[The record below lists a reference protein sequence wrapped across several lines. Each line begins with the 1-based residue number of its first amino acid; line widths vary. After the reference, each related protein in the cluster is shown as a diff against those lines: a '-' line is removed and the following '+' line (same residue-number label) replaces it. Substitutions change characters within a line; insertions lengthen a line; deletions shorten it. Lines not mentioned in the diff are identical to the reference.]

1 MKKYQKFLLPL
12 VLLALTACTTN
23 DTGSGSS
30 SSTSSDS
37 GSNVSSGGSSEP
49 DIIEVTKKFE
59 LTTQA
64 AEGSTITVSTTAEN
78 SEYEAGTL
86 IEFSVTV
93 DDANKELTSVLV
105 NDKLIA
111 PTSGNSYEFYM
122 PNQDTTIKTEVL
134 VLGDESIVTS
144 SPVDAESVPETVQE
158 LYEVLKASKTAESL
172 YLQNASYSS
181 TFEESYESLD
191 LVGTVYNNDVV
202 FIDGRYLQYE
212 SSDMLF
218 YLGYEKGIQEDRYYN
233 VETSTRVTSLEQSG
247 TLQTIVDDETQ
258 TLTNNQIKESDAT
271 IEASTVGFVDRLLE
285 LTFSETDSNSFLST
299 NSYGWL
305 NVTMNTT
312 TDASNLFY
320 TATVNAVYNYS
331 SSRNY
336 MVSLDVV
343 IDGDH
348 FVKSAEF
355 LYEQYAEDDWDT
367 ENNVAYD
374 DAEPTAV
381 QSIEI
386 VQERNYRHTANQKL
400 DLTQHVMNNYDVIT
414 SYQLTGQSTVVATD
428 NVVENSGR
436 LTFAYR
442 QTDNKPVMFEPTLV
456 GAKEDGFITFDE
468 DDVYVNQEG
477 TFTLLFDNGLG
488 EIKEVSLTS
497 VQPAPY
503 SISATLPGN
512 IVYNGETNV
521 LTVAISP
528 AGADQSATVTKN
540 ESSTGD
546 VTIQDNQDGTFTL
559 TGVTNGSV
567 TLDVASIVNPEIKT
581 SITISV
587 ENAPNRENIM
597 SFLTTTTLC
606 GKVPSWGDN
615 YVNFNTDGSGQYV
628 CYEGSKGEIVSFT
641 WELTEAFQIEIT
653 VDGDGVSGYYTLE
666 GFENVSETSLT
677 LIYSYYGSNKEAT
690 LTATDSKLDLSTA
703 ELS

>member
-23 DTGSGSS
+23 DTGSSNSGSS
-30 SSTSSDS
+30 VSSD
-37 GSNVSSGGSSEP
+37 GSSEP

-497 VQPAPY
+497 VQPVPY

-606 GKVPSWGDN
+606 GKVPSWGDH

>member
-23 DTGSGSS
+23 DTGSSNSGSS
-30 SSTSSDS
+30 VSSD
-37 GSNVSSGGSSEP
+37 GSSEP

-343 IDGDH
+343 IDGDN

-400 DLTQHVMNNYDVIT
+400 DLTQHVMNNYDVVT

-497 VQPAPY
+497 VQPVPY
-503 SISATLPGN
+503 SITATLPGN
-512 IVYNGETNV
+512 IVYNGETNI
-521 LTVAISP
+521 LTVSISP
-528 AGADQSATVTKN
+528 AGADQSAAVTKN

-567 TLDVASIVNPEIKT
+567 TLDVASTVNPEIKT

-587 ENAPNRENIM
+587 ENVPNRENII

-606 GKVPSWGDN
+606 GKVPSWGDH

-628 CYEGSKGEIVSFT
+628 CYEGSKGEVVAFT
-641 WELTEAFQIEIT
+641 WELTDAFQIEIT

>member
-23 DTGSGSS
+23 DTGS
-30 SSTSSDS
+30 SSDS

-93 DDANKELTSVLV
+93 DEANKELTSVLV

-122 PNQDTTIKTEVL
+122 PNQNTTIKTEVL

-299 NSYGWL
+299 NSYGW
-305 NVTMNTT
+305 VDITMSTT
-312 TDASNLFY
+312 TDSSNLFY

-343 IDGDH
+343 IDGDN

-367 ENNVAYD
+367 ENNVAYE

-386 VQERNYRHTANQKL
+386 VQERNYRHTSNQKL
-400 DLTQHVMNNYDVIT
+400 DLTQHVMNNYDVVT

-503 SISATLPGN
+503 SITATLPGN
-512 IVYNGETNV
+512 IVYNGETNI

-567 TLDVASIVNPEIKT
+567 TLDVASIVNPEVNT

-587 ENAPNRENIM
+587 ENVPNRENIM
-597 SFLTTTTLC
+597 SFLTTTTLH
-606 GKVPSWGDN
+606 GEVSGWGSH
-615 YVNFNTDGSGQYV
+615 YVNFNSDGTGQYV
-628 CYEGSKGEIVSFT
+628 CYENSKGEIVSFT

>member
-23 DTGSGSS
+23 DTGSSNSGSS
-30 SSTSSDS
+30 
-37 GSNVSSGGSSEP
+37 VSSGGSSEP

-343 IDGDH
+343 IDGDN

-400 DLTQHVMNNYDVIT
+400 DLTQHVMNNYDVVT

-497 VQPAPY
+497 VQPVPY
-503 SISATLPGN
+503 SITATLPGN
-512 IVYNGETNV
+512 IVYNGETNI
-521 LTVAISP
+521 LTVSISP
-528 AGADQSATVTKN
+528 AGADQSAAVTKN

-567 TLDVASIVNPEIKT
+567 TLDVASTVNPEVNT

-587 ENAPNRENIM
+587 ENVPNRENII
-597 SFLTTTTLC
+597 SFLTTTTLH
-606 GKVPSWGDN
+606 GEVSGWGSH
-615 YVNFNTDGSGQYV
+615 YVNFNSDGTGQYV
-628 CYEGSKGEIVSFT
+628 CYENSKGEIVSFT

>member
-93 DDANKELTSVLV
+93 DEANKELTSVLV

-343 IDGDH
+343 IDGDN

-400 DLTQHVMNNYDVIT
+400 DLTQHVMNNYDVVT

-528 AGADQSATVTKN
+528 AGADQSASVTKN

-559 TGVTNGSV
+559 TGVTNGEV
-567 TLDVASIVNPEIKT
+567 TLDIASTINPEVNT

-587 ENAPNRENIM
+587 ENVPNRENIM
-597 SFLTTTTLC
+597 SFLTTTTLH
-606 GKVPSWGDN
+606 GEVSGWGSH
-615 YVNFNTDGSGQYV
+615 YVNFNSDGTGQYV
-628 CYEGSKGEIVSFT
+628 CYENSKGEIVSFT

>member
-134 VLGDESIVTS
+134 VLGDESVVTP

-312 TDASNLFY
+312 TDTSNLFY

-343 IDGDH
+343 IDGDN

-528 AGADQSATVTKN
+528 AGADQSASVTKN

-559 TGVTNGSV
+559 TGVTNGDV
-567 TLDVASIVNPEIKT
+567 TLDIASTIDPSVKT

-587 ENAPNRENIM
+587 ENVPNRENIM
-597 SFLTTTTLC
+597 SFLTTTTLH
-606 GKVPSWGDN
+606 GEVSGWGSH
-615 YVNFNTDGSGQYV
+615 YVNFNSDGTGQYV
-628 CYEGSKGEIVSFT
+628 CYENSKGEIVSFT

>member
-134 VLGDESIVTS
+134 VLGDESVVTP

-218 YLGYEKGIQEDRYYN
+218 YLGYEKGIQEDRYYS

-336 MVSLDVV
+336 MVSLYVV
-343 IDGDH
+343 IDGDN

-374 DAEPTAV
+374 DAEPTEV

-400 DLTQHVMNNYDVIT
+400 DLTQHVMNNYDVVT

-497 VQPAPY
+497 VQPVPY

-597 SFLTTTTLC
+597 SFLTTTTLH
-606 GKVPSWGDN
+606 GEVSGWGSH
-615 YVNFNTDGSGQYV
+615 YVNFNSDGTGQYV
-628 CYEGSKGEIVSFT
+628 CYENSKGEIVSFT

>member
-23 DTGSGSS
+23 DTGSSNSGSS
-30 SSTSSDS
+30 VSSD
-37 GSNVSSGGSSEP
+37 GSSEP
-49 DIIEVTKKFE
+49 DIIEVTKKVE

-336 MVSLDVV
+336 MISLDVV
-343 IDGDH
+343 IDGDN

-400 DLTQHVMNNYDVIT
+400 DLTQHVMNNYDVVT

-497 VQPAPY
+497 VQPVPY

-606 GKVPSWGDN
+606 GKVPSWGDH

-628 CYEGSKGEIVSFT
+628 CYEGSKGEVVAFT

>member
-312 TDASNLFY
+312 TDTSNLFY

-343 IDGDH
+343 IDGDN

-400 DLTQHVMNNYDVIT
+400 DLTQHVMNNYDVVT

-497 VQPAPY
+497 VQPVPY
-503 SISATLPGN
+503 SITATLPGN
-512 IVYNGETNV
+512 IVYNGETNI
-521 LTVAISP
+521 LTVSISP
-528 AGADQSATVTKN
+528 AGANQSATVTKN

-546 VTIQDNQDGTFTL
+546 VTIQNNQDGTFTL
-559 TGVTNGSV
+559 TGVTNGDV
-567 TLDVASIVNPEIKT
+567 TLDIASTIDPSVKT

-587 ENAPNRENIM
+587 ENVPNRENIM
-597 SFLTTTTLC
+597 SFLTTTTLH
-606 GKVPSWGDN
+606 GEVSGWGSH
-615 YVNFNTDGSGQYV
+615 YVNFNSDGTGQYV
-628 CYEGSKGEIVSFT
+628 CYENSKGEIVSFT

>member
-134 VLGDESIVTS
+134 VLGDESVVTP

-218 YLGYEKGIQEDRYYN
+218 YLGYEKGIQEDRYYS

-336 MVSLDVV
+336 MVSLYVV
-343 IDGDH
+343 IDGDN

-512 IVYNGETNV
+512 IVYNGETNI

-528 AGADQSATVTKN
+528 AGADQSAAVTKN

-597 SFLTTTTLC
+597 SFLTTTTLH
-606 GKVPSWGDN
+606 GEVSGWGSH
-615 YVNFNTDGSGQYV
+615 YVNFNSDGTGQYV
-628 CYEGSKGEIVSFT
+628 CYENSKGEIVSFT

>member
-23 DTGSGSS
+23 DTGSSNSGSS
-30 SSTSSDS
+30 VSSD
-37 GSNVSSGGSSEP
+37 GSSEP

-312 TDASNLFY
+312 TDTSNLFY

-343 IDGDH
+343 IDGDN

-497 VQPAPY
+497 VQPVPY

-521 LTVAISP
+521 LTVTISP

-567 TLDVASIVNPEIKT
+567 TLDVASTVNPEIKT

-587 ENAPNRENIM
+587 KNVPNRENII

-606 GKVPSWGDN
+606 GKVPSWGDH

-628 CYEGSKGEIVSFT
+628 CYEGSKGEVVAFT
-641 WELTEAFQIEIT
+641 WELTDAFQIEIT

>member
-23 DTGSGSS
+23 DTGSSNSGSS
-30 SSTSSDS
+30 VSSD
-37 GSNVSSGGSSEP
+37 GSSEP

-343 IDGDH
+343 IDGDN

-400 DLTQHVMNNYDVIT
+400 DLTQHVMNNYDVVT

-497 VQPAPY
+497 VQPVPY
-503 SISATLPGN
+503 SITATLPGN
-512 IVYNGETNV
+512 IVYNGETNI
-521 LTVAISP
+521 LTVSISP
-528 AGADQSATVTKN
+528 AGADQSAAVTKN

-567 TLDVASIVNPEIKT
+567 TLDVASTVNPEVNT

-587 ENAPNRENIM
+587 ENVPNRENIM

-606 GKVPSWGDN
+606 GKVPSWGDH
-615 YVNFNTDGSGQYV
+615 YVNFNSDGSGQYV
-628 CYEGSKGEIVSFT
+628 CYEGSKGEVVAFT

>member
-134 VLGDESIVTS
+134 VLGDESVVTP

-191 LVGTVYNNDVV
+191 LVGTVYNNDAV

-218 YLGYEKGIQEDRYYN
+218 YLGYEKGIQEDRYYS

-299 NSYGWL
+299 NTYGW
-305 NVTMNTT
+305 VDITMSTT
-312 TDASNLFY
+312 TDSSNLFY

-367 ENNVAYD
+367 ENNVAYE

-497 VQPAPY
+497 IQPVPY
-503 SISATLPGN
+503 SITATLPGN

-559 TGVTNGSV
+559 TGVTNGNV
-567 TLDVASIVNPEIKT
+567 TLDIASAVDPEINT
-581 SITISV
+581 SITFSV
-587 ENAPNRENIM
+587 ENVPNRENIM
-597 SFLTTTTLC
+597 SFLTTTTLH
-606 GKVPSWGDN
+606 GEVSGWGSH
-615 YVNFNTDGSGQYV
+615 YVNFNTDGTGQYV
-628 CYEGSKGEIVSFT
+628 CYENSKGEIVSFT
-641 WELTEAFQIEIT
+641 WELTEAFQVEIT
-653 VDGDGVSGYYTLE
+653 IDGSNQSSFYTLE
-666 GFENVSETSLT
+666 GFENVSETSIT
-677 LIYSYYGSNKEAT
+677 LIYAYYGSNKEAT

>member
-23 DTGSGSS
+23 DTGSESS
-30 SSTSSDS
+30 SSTSSNS

-134 VLGDESIVTS
+134 VLGDESVVTP

-299 NSYGWL
+299 NTYGW
-305 NVTMNTT
+305 VDITMSTT
-312 TDASNLFY
+312 TDSSNLFY

-343 IDGDH
+343 IDGDN

-400 DLTQHVMNNYDVIT
+400 DLTQHVMNNYDVVT

-528 AGADQSATVTKN
+528 AGADQSAAVTKN

-559 TGVTNGSV
+559 TGVTNGDV
-567 TLDVASIVNPEIKT
+567 TLDIASTVNPEIKT

-587 ENAPNRENIM
+587 ENVPNRENIM
-597 SFLTTTTLC
+597 SFLTTTTLH
-606 GKVPSWGDN
+606 GEVSGWGSH
-615 YVNFNTDGSGQYV
+615 YVNFNSDGTGQYV
-628 CYEGSKGEIVSFT
+628 CYENSKGEIVSFT

>member
-343 IDGDH
+343 IDGDN

-400 DLTQHVMNNYDVIT
+400 DLTQHVMNNYDVVT

-497 VQPAPY
+497 VQPVPY
-503 SISATLPGN
+503 SITATLPGN
-512 IVYNGETNV
+512 IVYNGETNI
-521 LTVAISP
+521 LTVSISP
-528 AGADQSATVTKN
+528 AGADQSAAVTKN

-567 TLDVASIVNPEIKT
+567 TLDVASTVNPEVNT

-587 ENAPNRENIM
+587 ENVPNRENIM
-597 SFLTTTTLC
+597 SFLTTTTLH
-606 GKVPSWGDN
+606 GEVSGWGSH
-615 YVNFNTDGSGQYV
+615 YVNFNSDGTGQYV
-628 CYEGSKGEIVSFT
+628 CYENSKGEIVSFT

>member
-134 VLGDESIVTS
+134 VLGDESVVTP

-271 IEASTVGFVDRLLE
+271 IEASTVGFVNRLLE

-312 TDASNLFY
+312 TDTSNLFY

-343 IDGDH
+343 IDGDN

-400 DLTQHVMNNYDVIT
+400 DLTQHVMNNYDVVT

-497 VQPAPY
+497 VQPVPY
-503 SISATLPGN
+503 SITATLPGN
-512 IVYNGETNV
+512 IVYNGETNI
-521 LTVAISP
+521 LTVSISP
-528 AGADQSATVTKN
+528 AGANQSATVTKN

-546 VTIQDNQDGTFTL
+546 VTIQNNQDGTFTL
-559 TGVTNGSV
+559 TGVTNGDV
-567 TLDVASIVNPEIKT
+567 TLDIASTIDPSVKT

-587 ENAPNRENIM
+587 ENVPNRENII
-597 SFLTTTTLC
+597 SFLTTTTLH
-606 GKVPSWGDN
+606 GEVSGWGSH
-615 YVNFNTDGSGQYV
+615 YVNFNSDGTGQYV
-628 CYEGSKGEIVSFT
+628 CYENSKGEIVSFT

>member
-134 VLGDESIVTS
+134 VLGDESVVTS

-299 NSYGWL
+299 NSYGW
-305 NVTMNTT
+305 VDITMSTT
-312 TDASNLFY
+312 TDSSNLFY

-343 IDGDH
+343 IDGDN

-400 DLTQHVMNNYDVIT
+400 DLTQHVMNNYDVVT

-528 AGADQSATVTKN
+528 AGADQSAAVTKN

-559 TGVTNGSV
+559 TGVTNGEV
-567 TLDVASIVNPEIKT
+567 TLDIASTVNPEIKT

-587 ENAPNRENIM
+587 ENVPNRENII
-597 SFLTTTTLC
+597 SFLTTTTLH
-606 GKVPSWGDN
+606 GEVSGWGSH
-615 YVNFNTDGSGQYV
+615 YVNFNSDGTGQYV
-628 CYEGSKGEIVSFT
+628 CYENSKGEIVSFT

>member
-23 DTGSGSS
+23 DTGSSNSGSS
-30 SSTSSDS
+30 
-37 GSNVSSGGSSEP
+37 VSSGGSSEP

-497 VQPAPY
+497 VQPVPY
-503 SISATLPGN
+503 SITATLPGN
-512 IVYNGETNV
+512 IVYNGETNI

-528 AGADQSATVTKN
+528 AGADQSAAVTKN

-567 TLDVASIVNPEIKT
+567 TLDVASTVNPEIKT

-587 ENAPNRENIM
+587 ENVPNRENII

-606 GKVPSWGDN
+606 GKVPSWGDH

-628 CYEGSKGEIVSFT
+628 CYEGSKGEVVAFT
-641 WELTEAFQIEIT
+641 WELTDAFQIEIT

>member
-23 DTGSGSS
+23 DTGSSNSGSS
-30 SSTSSDS
+30 VSSD
-37 GSNVSSGGSSEP
+37 GSSEP

-336 MVSLDVV
+336 MISLDVV
-343 IDGDH
+343 IDGDN

-400 DLTQHVMNNYDVIT
+400 DLTQHVMNNYDVVT

-497 VQPAPY
+497 VQPVPY
-503 SISATLPGN
+503 SITATLPGN
-512 IVYNGETNV
+512 IVYNGETNI
-521 LTVAISP
+521 LTVSISP
-528 AGADQSATVTKN
+528 AGADQSAAVTKN

-567 TLDVASIVNPEIKT
+567 TLDVASTVNPEVNT

-587 ENAPNRENIM
+587 ENVPNRENIM

-606 GKVPSWGDN
+606 GKVPSWGDH
-615 YVNFNTDGSGQYV
+615 YVNFNSDGSGQYV
-628 CYEGSKGEIVSFT
+628 CYEGSKGEVVAFT

>member
-336 MVSLDVV
+336 MVSLYVV
-343 IDGDH
+343 IDGDN

-400 DLTQHVMNNYDVIT
+400 DLTQHVMNNYDVVT

-512 IVYNGETNV
+512 IVYNGETNI

-528 AGADQSATVTKN
+528 AGADQSAAVTKN

-559 TGVTNGSV
+559 TGVTNGEV
-567 TLDVASIVNPEIKT
+567 TLDIASTINPEVNT

-587 ENAPNRENIM
+587 ENVPNRENIM
-597 SFLTTTTLC
+597 SFLTTTTLH
-606 GKVPSWGDN
+606 GEVSDWGSH
-615 YVNFNTDGSGQYV
+615 YVNFNSDGTGQYV
-628 CYEGSKGEIVSFT
+628 CYENSKGEIVSFT

>member
-37 GSNVSSGGSSEP
+37 GSNVSSGGSSDP

-134 VLGDESIVTS
+134 VLGDESVVTP

-400 DLTQHVMNNYDVIT
+400 DLTQHVMNNYDVVT

-597 SFLTTTTLC
+597 SFLTTTTLH
-606 GKVPSWGDN
+606 GEVSGWGSH
-615 YVNFNTDGSGQYV
+615 YVNFNSDGTGQYV
-628 CYEGSKGEIVSFT
+628 CYENSKGEIVSFT

>member
-23 DTGSGSS
+23 DTGS
-30 SSTSSDS
+30 SSTSSNS
-37 GSNVSSGGSSEP
+37 GSSVSSGGSSEP

-134 VLGDESIVTS
+134 VLGDESVVTS

-343 IDGDH
+343 IDGDN

-400 DLTQHVMNNYDVIT
+400 DLTQHVMNNYDVVT

-497 VQPAPY
+497 IQPVPY
-503 SISATLPGN
+503 SITATLPGN
-512 IVYNGETNV
+512 IVYNGETNI

-528 AGADQSATVTKN
+528 AGADQSAIVTKN

-567 TLDVASIVNPEIKT
+567 TLDVASTVNPEVNT

-587 ENAPNRENIM
+587 ENVPNRENIM
-597 SFLTTTTLC
+597 SFLTTTTLH
-606 GKVPSWGDN
+606 GEVSGWGSH
-615 YVNFNTDGSGQYV
+615 YVNFNSDGTGQYV
-628 CYEGSKGEIVSFT
+628 CYENSKGEIVSFT

-690 LTATDSKLDLSTA
+690 LTATDSKLDLPTA

>member
-343 IDGDH
+343 IDGDN

-400 DLTQHVMNNYDVIT
+400 DLTQHVMNNYDVVT

-497 VQPAPY
+497 VQPVPY
-503 SISATLPGN
+503 SITATLPGN
-512 IVYNGETNV
+512 IVYNGETNI
-521 LTVAISP
+521 LTVSISP
-528 AGADQSATVTKN
+528 AGADQSAAVTKN

-567 TLDVASIVNPEIKT
+567 TLDVASTVNPEVNT

-587 ENAPNRENIM
+587 ENVPNRENIM
-597 SFLTTTTLC
+597 SFLTTTTLH
-606 GKVPSWGDN
+606 GEVSDWGSH
-615 YVNFNTDGSGQYV
+615 YVNFNSDGTGQYV
-628 CYEGSKGEIVSFT
+628 CYENSKGEIVSFT

>member
-23 DTGSGSS
+23 DTGSSSNSGSS
-30 SSTSSDS
+30 VSSD
-37 GSNVSSGGSSEP
+37 GSSEP

-299 NSYGWL
+299 NTYGW
-305 NVTMNTT
+305 VDITMSTT
-312 TDASNLFY
+312 TDSSNLFY

-343 IDGDH
+343 IDGDN

-400 DLTQHVMNNYDVIT
+400 DLTQHVMNNYDVVT

-528 AGADQSATVTKN
+528 AGADQSAAVTKN

-559 TGVTNGSV
+559 TGVTNGDV
-567 TLDVASIVNPEIKT
+567 TLDIASTVNPEIKT

-587 ENAPNRENIM
+587 ENVPNRENIM
-597 SFLTTTTLC
+597 SFLTTTTLH
-606 GKVPSWGDN
+606 GEVSGWGSH
-615 YVNFNTDGSGQYV
+615 YVNFNSDGTGQYV
-628 CYEGSKGEIVSFT
+628 CYENSKGEIVSFT

>member
-1 MKKYQKFLLPL
+1 
-12 VLLALTACTTN
+12 
-23 DTGSGSS
+23 
-30 SSTSSDS
+30 
-37 GSNVSSGGSSEP
+37 
-49 DIIEVTKKFE
+49 
-59 LTTQA
+59 
-64 AEGSTITVSTTAEN
+64 
-78 SEYEAGTL
+78 
-86 IEFSVTV
+86 
-93 DDANKELTSVLV
+93 
-105 NDKLIA
+105 
-111 PTSGNSYEFYM
+111 M

-343 IDGDH
+343 IDGDN

-400 DLTQHVMNNYDVIT
+400 DLTQHVMNNYDVVT

-497 VQPAPY
+497 VQPVPY
-503 SISATLPGN
+503 SITATLPGN
-512 IVYNGETNV
+512 IVYNGETNI
-521 LTVAISP
+521 LTVSISP
-528 AGADQSATVTKN
+528 AGADQSAAVTKN

-567 TLDVASIVNPEIKT
+567 TLDVASTVNPEVNT

-587 ENAPNRENIM
+587 ENVPNRENIM
-597 SFLTTTTLC
+597 SFLTTTTLH
-606 GKVPSWGDN
+606 GEVSGWGSH
-615 YVNFNTDGSGQYV
+615 YVNFNSDGTGQYV
-628 CYEGSKGEIVSFT
+628 CYENSKGEIVSFT

>member
-111 PTSGNSYEFYM
+111 PTSGNSYAFYM

-134 VLGDESIVTS
+134 VLGDESVVTP

-336 MVSLDVV
+336 MISLDVV
-343 IDGDH
+343 IDGDN
-348 FVKSAEF
+348 FVKSADF
-355 LYEQYAEDDWDT
+355 SYEQYAEDDWDS

-374 DAEPTAV
+374 DAEPTEV

-386 VQERNYRHTANQKL
+386 VQERNYRHTSNQKL
-400 DLTQHVMNNYDVIT
+400 DLTQHVMNNYDVVT
-414 SYQLTGQSTVVATD
+414 SYQLTGQSTVIATD

-436 LTFAYR
+436 LTFVYR
-442 QTDNKPVMFEPTLV
+442 QTDNKPVMFEPTLI
-456 GAKEDGFITFDE
+456 GAKEDGFITFE
-468 DDVYVNQEG
+468 ENNVYVSKEG
-477 TFTLLFDNGLG
+477 NFTLQFDNGLG

-587 ENAPNRENIM
+587 ENVPNRENII
-597 SFLTTTTLC
+597 SFLTTTTLH
-606 GKVPSWGDN
+606 GEVSAWGSH

-628 CYEGSKGEIVSFT
+628 CYEGSKGEVVAFT
-641 WELTEAFQIEIT
+641 WELTDAFQIEIT
-653 VDGDGVSGYYTLE
+653 IDGNNKSRYYTLE
-666 GFENVSETSLT
+666 GFENVSETDVILVFAYNGT
-677 LIYSYYGSNKEAT
+677 NREAT

>member
-299 NSYGWL
+299 NSYGW
-305 NVTMNTT
+305 VDITMSTT
-312 TDASNLFY
+312 TDSSNLFY

-343 IDGDH
+343 IDGDN

-367 ENNVAYD
+367 ENNVAYE

-386 VQERNYRHTANQKL
+386 VQERNYRHTSNQKL

-497 VQPAPY
+497 IQPVPY
-503 SISATLPGN
+503 SITATLPGN

-528 AGADQSATVTKN
+528 AGADQSAIVTKN

-559 TGVTNGSV
+559 TGVTNGEV
-567 TLDVASIVNPEIKT
+567 TLDIASTINPEVNT

-587 ENAPNRENIM
+587 ENVPNRENIM
-597 SFLTTTTLC
+597 SFLTTTTLH
-606 GKVPSWGDN
+606 GEVSGWGSH
-615 YVNFNTDGSGQYV
+615 YVNFNSDGTGQYV
-628 CYEGSKGEIVSFT
+628 CYENSKGEIVSFT

>member
-93 DDANKELTSVLV
+93 DDANKELTFVLV

-134 VLGDESIVTS
+134 VLGDESVVTS

-312 TDASNLFY
+312 TDTSNLFY

-343 IDGDH
+343 IDGDN

-400 DLTQHVMNNYDVIT
+400 DLTQHVMNNYDVVT

-503 SISATLPGN
+503 SITATLPGN

-567 TLDVASIVNPEIKT
+567 TLDVASIVNPEVNT

-587 ENAPNRENIM
+587 ENVPNRENII
-597 SFLTTTTLC
+597 SFLTTTTLH
-606 GKVPSWGDN
+606 GEVSGWGSH
-615 YVNFNTDGSGQYV
+615 YVNFNSDGTGQYV
-628 CYEGSKGEIVSFT
+628 CYENSKGEIVSFT

-653 VDGDGVSGYYTLE
+653 IDGDGVSGYYTLE

>member
-134 VLGDESIVTS
+134 VLGDESVVTS

-299 NSYGWL
+299 NSYGW
-305 NVTMNTT
+305 VDITMSTT
-312 TDASNLFY
+312 TDSSNLFY

-343 IDGDH
+343 IDGDN

-400 DLTQHVMNNYDVIT
+400 DLTQHVMNNYDVVT

-528 AGADQSATVTKN
+528 AGADQSAAVTKN

-597 SFLTTTTLC
+597 SFLTTTTLH
-606 GKVPSWGDN
+606 GEVSGWGSH
-615 YVNFNTDGSGQYV
+615 YVNFNSDGTGQYV
-628 CYEGSKGEIVSFT
+628 CYENSKGEIVSFT

>member
-111 PTSGNSYEFYM
+111 PTNGNSYEFYM

-134 VLGDESIVTS
+134 VLGDESVVTP

-299 NSYGWL
+299 NSYGW
-305 NVTMNTT
+305 VDITMNTT
-312 TDASNLFY
+312 TDTSNLFY

-343 IDGDH
+343 IDGDN

-386 VQERNYRHTANQKL
+386 VQERNYRHTSNQKL
-400 DLTQHVMNNYDVIT
+400 DLTQHVMNNYDVVT

-597 SFLTTTTLC
+597 SFLTTTTLH
-606 GKVPSWGDN
+606 GEVSGWGSH
-615 YVNFNTDGSGQYV
+615 YVNFNSDGTGQYV
-628 CYEGSKGEIVSFT
+628 CYENSKGEIVSFT

>member
-312 TDASNLFY
+312 TDTSNLFY

-343 IDGDH
+343 IDGDN

-400 DLTQHVMNNYDVIT
+400 DLTQHVMNNYDVVT

-477 TFTLLFDNGLG
+477 PFTLLFDNGLG

-497 VQPAPY
+497 VQPVPY
-503 SISATLPGN
+503 SITATLPGN
-512 IVYNGETNV
+512 IVYNGETNI

-559 TGVTNGSV
+559 TGVTNGEV
-567 TLDVASIVNPEIKT
+567 TLDIASTINPEVNT

-587 ENAPNRENIM
+587 ENVPNRENIM
-597 SFLTTTTLC
+597 SFLTTTTLH
-606 GKVPSWGDN
+606 GEVSGWGSH
-615 YVNFNTDGSGQYV
+615 YVNFNSDGTGQYV
-628 CYEGSKGEIVSFT
+628 CYENSKGEIVSFT

>member
-134 VLGDESIVTS
+134 VLGDESVVTP

-312 TDASNLFY
+312 TDTSNLFY

-343 IDGDH
+343 IDGDN

-428 NVVENSGR
+428 NVIENSGR

-528 AGADQSATVTKN
+528 AGADQSASVTKN

-559 TGVTNGSV
+559 TGVTNGEV
-567 TLDVASIVNPEIKT
+567 TLDIASTINPEVNT

-587 ENAPNRENIM
+587 ENVPNRENIM
-597 SFLTTTTLC
+597 SFLTTTTLH
-606 GKVPSWGDN
+606 GEVSGWGSH
-615 YVNFNTDGSGQYV
+615 YVNFNSDGTGQYV
-628 CYEGSKGEIVSFT
+628 CYENSKGEIVSFT

>member
-12 VLLALTACTTN
+12 VLLALTACTAN
-23 DTGSGSS
+23 DTGS
-30 SSTSSDS
+30 SSTSSNS
-37 GSNVSSGGSSEP
+37 GSSVSSGGSSEP
-49 DIIEVTKKFE
+49 IEVTKKFE

-93 DDANKELTSVLV
+93 DEANKELTSVLV

-336 MVSLDVV
+336 MISLDVV
-343 IDGDH
+343 IDGDN
-348 FVKSAEF
+348 FVKSADF
-355 LYEQYAEDDWDT
+355 SYEQYAEDDWDS

-374 DAEPTAV
+374 DAEPTEV

-400 DLTQHVMNNYDVIT
+400 DLTQHVMNNYDVVT

-503 SISATLPGN
+503 SITATLPGN

-587 ENAPNRENIM
+587 ENVPNRENII
-597 SFLTTTTLC
+597 SFLTTTTLH
-606 GKVPSWGDN
+606 GEVSAWGSH

-628 CYEGSKGEIVSFT
+628 CYEGSKGEVVSFT

>member
-134 VLGDESIVTS
+134 VLGDESVVTP

-336 MVSLDVV
+336 MISLDVV
-343 IDGDH
+343 IDGDN
-348 FVKSAEF
+348 FVKSADF
-355 LYEQYAEDDWDT
+355 SYEQYAEDDWDS

-374 DAEPTAV
+374 DAEPTEV

-386 VQERNYRHTANQKL
+386 VQERNYRHTSNQKL
-400 DLTQHVMNNYDVIT
+400 DLTQHVMNNYDVVT
-414 SYQLTGQSTVVATD
+414 SYQLTGQSTVIATD

-436 LTFAYR
+436 LTFVYR
-442 QTDNKPVMFEPTLV
+442 QTDNKPVMFEPTLI
-456 GAKEDGFITFDE
+456 GAKEDGFITFE
-468 DDVYVNQEG
+468 ENNVYVSKEG
-477 TFTLLFDNGLG
+477 NFTLQFDNGLG

-521 LTVAISP
+521 LTVTISP

-567 TLDVASIVNPEIKT
+567 TLDVASTVNPEIKT

-587 ENAPNRENIM
+587 KNVPNRENII
-597 SFLTTTTLC
+597 SFLTTTTLH
-606 GKVPSWGDN
+606 GEVSGWGSH
-615 YVNFNTDGSGQYV
+615 YVNFNTDGTGQYV
-628 CYEGSKGEIVSFT
+628 CFESSKGEIVAFT
-641 WELTEAFQIEIT
+641 WELTDTFQIEIT
-653 VDGDGVSGYYTLE
+653 IDGNNKSRYYTLE
-666 GFENVSETSLT
+666 GFENVSETDVILVFGYNGT
-677 LIYSYYGSNKEAT
+677 NREAT

>member
-111 PTSGNSYEFYM
+111 PTSGNSYAFYM

-336 MVSLDVV
+336 MISLDVV
-343 IDGDH
+343 IDGDN
-348 FVKSAEF
+348 FVKSADF
-355 LYEQYAEDDWDT
+355 SYEQYAEDDWDS

-374 DAEPTAV
+374 DAEPTEV

-386 VQERNYRHTANQKL
+386 VQERNYRHTSNQKL
-400 DLTQHVMNNYDVIT
+400 DLTQHVMNNYDVVT

-503 SISATLPGN
+503 SITATLPGN

-528 AGADQSATVTKN
+528 AGADQSAIVTKN

-567 TLDVASIVNPEIKT
+567 TLDVASTVNPEVNT

-587 ENAPNRENIM
+587 ENVPNRENIM
-597 SFLTTTTLC
+597 SFLTTTTLH
-606 GKVPSWGDN
+606 GEVSGWGSH
-615 YVNFNTDGSGQYV
+615 YVNFNSDGTGQYV
-628 CYEGSKGEIVSFT
+628 CYENSKGEIVSFT

>member
-1 MKKYQKFLLPL
+1 
-12 VLLALTACTTN
+12 
-23 DTGSGSS
+23 
-30 SSTSSDS
+30 
-37 GSNVSSGGSSEP
+37 
-49 DIIEVTKKFE
+49 
-59 LTTQA
+59 
-64 AEGSTITVSTTAEN
+64 
-78 SEYEAGTL
+78 
-86 IEFSVTV
+86 
-93 DDANKELTSVLV
+93 
-105 NDKLIA
+105 
-111 PTSGNSYEFYM
+111 M

-134 VLGDESIVTS
+134 VLGDESVVTS

-343 IDGDH
+343 IDGDN

-355 LYEQYAEDDWDT
+355 LYEQYAEDDWDS

-374 DAEPTAV
+374 DAEPTEV

-400 DLTQHVMNNYDVIT
+400 DLTQHVMNNYDVVT

-497 VQPAPY
+497 VQPVPY
-503 SISATLPGN
+503 SITATLPGN
-512 IVYNGETNV
+512 IVYNGETNI
-521 LTVAISP
+521 LTVSISP
-528 AGADQSATVTKN
+528 AGANQSAIVTKN

-546 VTIQDNQDGTFTL
+546 VTIQNNQDGTFTL

-567 TLDVASIVNPEIKT
+567 TLDVASTVNPEVNT

-587 ENAPNRENIM
+587 ENVPNRENIM
-597 SFLTTTTLC
+597 SFLTTTTLH
-606 GKVPSWGDN
+606 GEVGGWGSH
-615 YVNFNTDGSGQYV
+615 YVNFNSDGTGQYV
-628 CYEGSKGEIVSFT
+628 CYENSKGEIVSFT

>member
-218 YLGYEKGIQEDRYYN
+218 YLGYEKGIQEDRYYS

-336 MVSLDVV
+336 MVSLYIV
-343 IDGDH
+343 IDGDN

-400 DLTQHVMNNYDVIT
+400 DLTQHVMNNYDVVT

-497 VQPAPY
+497 VQPVPY
-503 SISATLPGN
+503 SITATLPGN
-512 IVYNGETNV
+512 IVYNGETNI
-521 LTVAISP
+521 LTVSISP
-528 AGADQSATVTKN
+528 AGADQSAAVTKN

-567 TLDVASIVNPEIKT
+567 TLDVASTVNPEVNT

-587 ENAPNRENIM
+587 ENVPNRENIM
-597 SFLTTTTLC
+597 SFLTTTTLH
-606 GKVPSWGDN
+606 GEVSDWGSH
-615 YVNFNTDGSGQYV
+615 YVNFNSDGTGQYV
-628 CYEGSKGEIVSFT
+628 CYENSKGEIVSFT

>member
-400 DLTQHVMNNYDVIT
+400 DLTQHVMNNYDVVT

-497 VQPAPY
+497 VQPVPY
-503 SISATLPGN
+503 SITATLPGN
-512 IVYNGETNV
+512 IVYNGETNI
-521 LTVAISP
+521 LTVSISP
-528 AGADQSATVTKN
+528 AGADQSAAVTKN

-567 TLDVASIVNPEIKT
+567 TLDVASTVNPEVNT

-587 ENAPNRENIM
+587 ENVPNRENIM
-597 SFLTTTTLC
+597 SFLTTTTLH
-606 GKVPSWGDN
+606 GEVSDWGSH
-615 YVNFNTDGSGQYV
+615 YVNFNSDGTGQYV
-628 CYEGSKGEIVSFT
+628 CYENSKGEIVSFT

-666 GFENVSETSLT
+666 GFENVSETSVT

>member
-23 DTGSGSS
+23 DTGSSNSGSS
-30 SSTSSDS
+30 
-37 GSNVSSGGSSEP
+37 VSSGGSSEP

-343 IDGDH
+343 IDGDN

-512 IVYNGETNV
+512 IVYNGETNI

-528 AGADQSATVTKN
+528 AGADQSAIVTKN

-559 TGVTNGSV
+559 TGVTNGEV
-567 TLDVASIVNPEIKT
+567 TLDISSTINPEVNT

-587 ENAPNRENIM
+587 ENVPNRENIM
-597 SFLTTTTLC
+597 SFLTTTTLH
-606 GKVPSWGDN
+606 GEVSGWGSH
-615 YVNFNTDGSGQYV
+615 YVNFNSDGTGQYV
-628 CYEGSKGEIVSFT
+628 CYENSKGEIVSFT

>member
-1 MKKYQKFLLPL
+1 
-12 VLLALTACTTN
+12 
-23 DTGSGSS
+23 
-30 SSTSSDS
+30 
-37 GSNVSSGGSSEP
+37 
-49 DIIEVTKKFE
+49 
-59 LTTQA
+59 
-64 AEGSTITVSTTAEN
+64 
-78 SEYEAGTL
+78 
-86 IEFSVTV
+86 
-93 DDANKELTSVLV
+93 
-105 NDKLIA
+105 
-111 PTSGNSYEFYM
+111 M

-343 IDGDH
+343 IDGDN

-400 DLTQHVMNNYDVIT
+400 DLTQHVMNNYDVVT

-497 VQPAPY
+497 VQPVPY

-606 GKVPSWGDN
+606 GKVPSWGDH